1 MSVPSETIDVGE
13 RIDESGL
20 RQSRYLAGVGDE
32 IPAVQPDDPTEVD
45 TDARSDER
53 GCAHSHGGA
62 RPEAFP
68 HVALDEQQG

>member
-1 MSVPSETIDVGE
+1 MRAACGSRAISPGSETK
-13 RIDESGL
+13 
-20 RQSRYLAGVGDE
+20 

-62 RPEAFP
+62 RPETFP
-68 HVALDEQQG
+68 DVALDEQQG